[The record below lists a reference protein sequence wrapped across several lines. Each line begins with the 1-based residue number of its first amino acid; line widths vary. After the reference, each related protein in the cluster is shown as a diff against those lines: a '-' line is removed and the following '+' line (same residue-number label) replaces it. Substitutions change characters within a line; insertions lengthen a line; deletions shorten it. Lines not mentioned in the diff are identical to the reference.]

1 MMLEL
6 GGYLDAYIA
15 TLRRLDQAG
24 VKRMAQLVYAAWVG
38 RHTVFLCG
46 NGGNAANAS
55 HFATDLVKLT
65 APPRGPRLRAIALGE
80 SLSGLTAVGNDIA
93 FEEIFAEQLRTF
105 LSPNDIVIGLSTSG
119 SSPNVLRAIEYA
131 NKAGAVTLGIT
142 GLGGQKLQSSVR
154 YPLVVGSSSVQQIE
168 DGTMVIGHLVCLIV
182 RDLVRASTD
191 GRLEKAPPAGTA
203 GASETWAATLPDATA
218 LWNPQDWPPARS

>member
-15 TLRRLDQAG
+15 ALRRLDQAA
-24 VKRMAQLVYAAWVG
+24 VKRMAQLVYSAWLG
-38 RHTVFLCG
+38 RHTVYLCG
-46 NGGNAANAS
+46 NGGNAANAA

-65 APPRGPRLRAIALGE
+65 APPRGPRLRAVALGE

-93 FEEIFAEQLRTF
+93 FEEVFAEQLRAF
-105 LSPNDIVIGLSTSG
+105 VSPNDIVIGLSTSG

-131 NKAGAVTLGIT
+131 NEAEAVTFGIT
-142 GLGGQKLQSSVR
+142 GLGGQKLQSCAR
-154 YPLVVGSSSVQQIE
+154 YPLVIGSSSVQQIE

-182 RDLVRASTD
+182 RDLVRASVD
-191 GRLEKAPPAGTA
+191 GRFDKAPQAGTVS
-203 GASETWAATLPDATA
+203 ASEPWAATLPDATA
-218 LWNPQDWPPARS
+218 LWNLQDWPPARS